1 MITETPHRV
10 LVVDDDADIR
20 ANIADILNDLGYDVT
35 MASDGSSALQCV
47 RAGNFDVVLLDYK
60 MPGIDGATLYREIK
74 RIRPSIAAI
83 MVTAYAGS
91 DGIKQ
96 AIEAGTWDV
105 LQKPV
110 NIAELLTKV
119 EHAVQAPLIL
129 VVDDDESFCQSLW
142 QILNERHYR
151 VALAHNE
158 FDGVSQ
164 INERRHQIVL
174 VDVKLGASHGRSV
187 IQRIAESDIKTSTI
201 LISGH
206 HDEID
211 AILSEFGSHGVQ
223 AVCVKPINIDFLLG
237 SVPKRLERGFS
248 GSVGC
253 TPS

>member
-1 MITETPHRV
+1 MITEAPHRV

-20 ANIADILNDLGYDVT
+20 ANIADILSDLGYDVT
-35 MASDGSSALQCV
+35 VAAEGASALQCV
-47 RAGNFDVVLLDYK
+47 REDDFDVVLLDYK

-96 AIEAGTWDV
+96 AIKAGTWDV

-151 VALAHNE
+151 VALAHDE
-158 FDGVSQ
+158 VDGIRQ
-164 INERRHQIVL
+164 ISERQHQIVL
-174 VDVKLGASHGRSV
+174 VDVKLSAGHGRSV
-187 IQRIAESDIKTSTI
+187 IQRIAESGVTTSTI

-206 HDEID
+206 NEEID
-211 AILSEFGSHGVQ
+211 SILDEFGSRGVQ
-223 AVCVKPINIDFLLG
+223 AVCVKPINIDFLLNTIAR
-237 SVPKRLERGFS
+237 V
-248 GSVGC
+248 VN
-253 TPS
+253 